1 MTPRTLLI
9 TALQILA
16 LAGVGWGL
24 FWATG
29 TGRQVEQA
37 ALEDYCHAV
46 AVWQAEAARG
56 IAPQVRT
63 GHPDYD
69 EIAADSCPGMR
80 PAGSRQGILDNST
93 DRQLAWQ

>member
-1 MTPRTLLI
+1 MFPHTSLI

-24 FWATG
+24 VWATG

-46 AVWQAEAARG
+46 VLWQAEAARD

-63 GHPDYD
+63 GHPDWKK
-69 EIAADSCPGMR
+69 IAAVNCQRLR
-80 PAGSRQGILDNST
+80 PAGSRHGILDNST
-93 DRQLAWQ
+93 NSNS